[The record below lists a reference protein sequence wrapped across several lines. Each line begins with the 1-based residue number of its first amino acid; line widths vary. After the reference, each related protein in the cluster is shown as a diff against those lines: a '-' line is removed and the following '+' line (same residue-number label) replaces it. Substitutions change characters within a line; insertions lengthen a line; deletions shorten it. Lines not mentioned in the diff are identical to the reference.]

1 MYQNDL
7 SFLTDMNGFISACIF
22 ETHSGIPL
30 IAIGDGVDFDSIG
43 EAMSEVML
51 AHDSVPDYYGRDC
64 TPTEEIVFNL
74 GKQVHMLRPLTGDAT
89 YFAHLVLD
97 RSVTSLGHARIELS
111 KVVLNEAVAA

>member
-7 SFLTDMNGFISACIF
+7 SFLSEMRGFISACIY
-22 ETHSGIPL
+22 EKQSGIPL
-30 IAIGDGVDFDSIG
+30 ISVGEDIDFETIG
-43 EAMSEVML
+43 EAMCEVML

-74 GKQVHMLRPLTGDAT
+74 GKQVHMLRPLSGDAAN
-89 YFAHLVLD
+89 FVHLVMD
-97 RSVTSLGHARIELS
+97 RSATSLGQARIELS